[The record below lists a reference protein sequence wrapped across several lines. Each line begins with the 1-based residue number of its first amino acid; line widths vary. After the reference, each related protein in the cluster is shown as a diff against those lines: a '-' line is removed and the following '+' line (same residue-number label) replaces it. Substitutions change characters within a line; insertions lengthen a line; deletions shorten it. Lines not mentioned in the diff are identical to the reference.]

1 MTPVHTQVELTNPF
15 NDALD
20 ADGDEADR
28 RSSGEKI
35 GDLASLR
42 EILRES
48 LCSEAGALQG
58 DFGTEA
64 FAPLEFGQGDGRGL
78 GTATSMVLSVLHR
91 VCVCVCV
98 CARARACV
106 CVCVCVRACL
116 RACVRCACVCVQTH
130 IRVLRALSDKGT
142 HSNAGLGPVL
152 Q

>member
-1 MTPVHTQVELTNPF
+1 MTPVHAQVELTNPF

-48 LCSEAGALQG
+48 LRSEAGALQG

-98 CARARACV
+98 RAR
-106 CVCVCVRACL
+106 VCVCVRA
-116 RACVRCACVCVQTH
+116 RVRVCVRALCVRMCTDAH
-130 IRVLRALSDKGT
+130 KSAARSL
-142 HSNAGLGPVL
+142 
-152 Q
+152 

>member
-1 MTPVHTQVELTNPF
+1 MTPVHAQVELTNPF

-42 EILRES
+42 ETLRES
-48 LCSEAGALQG
+48 LRSEAGALQAEV
-58 DFGTEA
+58 GTEA

-91 VCVCVCV
+91 VCVCVC
-98 CARARACV
+98 ARARV
-106 CVCVCVRACL
+106 CVRVRACL

-142 HSNAGLGPVL
+142 HTNAGLGPVL

>member
-1 MTPVHTQVELTNPF
+1 MTPVHAQVELTNPF

-91 VCVCVCV
+91 VCVCVCA
-98 CARARACV
+98 CACACV
-106 CVCVCVRACL
+106 LACVRACAV
-116 RACVRCACVCVQTH
+116 RAYVYRRT
-130 IRVLRALSDKGT
+130 
-142 HSNAGLGPVL
+142 
-152 Q
+152 

>member
-1 MTPVHTQVELTNPF
+1 MTPVHAQVELTNPF

-42 EILRES
+42 ETLRES
-48 LCSEAGALQG
+48 LRSEAGALQG
-58 DFGTEA
+58 EFGTEA

-91 VCVCVCV
+91 VCVC
-98 CARARACV
+98 ARACV
-106 CVCVCVRACL
+106 CVRACACARGCVRACAV
-116 RACVRCACVCVQTH
+116 RAYVYRRT
-130 IRVLRALSDKGT
+130 
-142 HSNAGLGPVL
+142 
-152 Q
+152 

>member
-1 MTPVHTQVELTNPF
+1 MTPVHAQVELTNPF

-42 EILRES
+42 ETLRES
-48 LCSEAGALQG
+48 LRSEAGALQG
-58 DFGTEA
+58 EFGTEA

-91 VCVCVCV
+91 VCV
-98 CARARACV
+98 RAHA
-106 CVCVCVRACL
+106 CVCVRACACARGCV
-116 RACVRCACVCVQTH
+116 RACAVRAYVYRRT
-130 IRVLRALSDKGT
+130 
-142 HSNAGLGPVL
+142 
-152 Q
+152 

>member
-42 EILRES
+42 ETLRES
-48 LCSEAGALQG
+48 LRSEAGAVKGQLSR
-58 DFGTEA
+58 EA

-91 VCVCVCV
+91 VCVC
-98 CARARACV
+98 AHA
-106 CVCVCVRACL
+106 CVCVRACACARGCV

-130 IRVLRALSDKGT
+130 IGVLRALSDKGT

>member
-1 MTPVHTQVELTNPF
+1 MTPVHAQVELTNPF

-48 LCSEAGALQG
+48 LRSEAGALQG

-91 VCVCVCV
+91 VCVCVC
-98 CARARACV
+98 ARARV
-106 CVCVCVRACL
+106 CVRVRARVRVCVRAL
-116 RACVRCACVCVQTH
+116 CVRMCTDAH
-130 IRVLRALSDKGT
+130 KSAARSL
-142 HSNAGLGPVL
+142 
-152 Q
+152 

>member
-42 EILRES
+42 ETLRES
-48 LCSEAGALQG
+48 LRSEAGAVKGQLSR
-58 DFGTEA
+58 EA

-91 VCVCVCV
+91 VCVC
-98 CARARACV
+98 AHA
-106 CVCVCVRACL
+106 CVCVRACACARGCV
-116 RACVRCACVCVQTH
+116 RACAVRAYVYRRT
-130 IRVLRALSDKGT
+130 
-142 HSNAGLGPVL
+142 
-152 Q
+152 

>member
-1 MTPVHTQVELTNPF
+1 MTPVHAQVELTNPF

-42 EILRES
+42 ETLRES
-48 LCSEAGALQG
+48 LRSEAGALQG
-58 DFGTEA
+58 EFGTEA

-91 VCVCVCV
+91 VCVCVR
-98 CARARACV
+98 ARARVCV
-106 CVCVCVRACL
+106 RVCVCVRAL
-116 RACVRCACVCVQTH
+116 CVRMCTDAH
-130 IRVLRALSDKGT
+130 KSAARSL
-142 HSNAGLGPVL
+142 
-152 Q
+152 